1 MIGNFRILVAASFA
15 FISMHTAAQ
24 ASCAQFEAEAE
35 AVSGVVPKFD
45 DNGKLRAIVTYGE
58 GTFLVPK
65 RSLINTARE
74 KATMNAK
81 KAFSAWMEESIESES
96 VVADLTEVAQETNQ
110 NGETV
115 GMARELET
123 SINVMRSNTS
133 AVLSGLVKLDE
144 CVDTEQKFILVELGW
159 KPSLSAAAA
168 DTKSTINNEVAR
180 GQDGGKNSSGS
191 AVSQSPS
198 QITPSSGY
206 RKKSSM
212 KDDF

>member
-1 MIGNFRILVAASFA
+1 
-15 FISMHTAAQ
+15 
-24 ASCAQFEAEAE
+24 
-35 AVSGVVPKFD
+35 
-45 DNGKLRAIVTYGE
+45 
-58 GTFLVPK
+58 
-65 RSLINTARE
+65 
-74 KATMNAK
+74 
-81 KAFSAWMEESIESES
+81 
-96 VVADLTEVAQETNQ
+96 
-110 NGETV
+110 
-115 GMARELET
+115 
-123 SINVMRSNTS
+123 MRSNTS

-168 DTKSTINNEVAR
+168 DTKSTINSEVAR
-180 GQDGGKNSSGS
+180 GQDGGKSSSGS